1 MAIADR
7 RERERAQRHDRIV
20 TAARTLAEAEG
31 WDAVTT
37 RRLADSIEYSQPVLY
52 SHFENRDAIVAAVA
66 VKGFAELAAS
76 LQDAITDT
84 PSPNDALESV
94 ERSYVAFAIS
104 NPALYD
110 AMFTLATLPFG
121 QPERPAAMRDG
132 FAILRRAV
140 APFAGDRDVDILTQL
155 TWSALHGL
163 AVLTRTGR
171 LSDGNDEARLS
182 MLTDILTGSSPD
194 HQRRRRPTKKASR

>member
-7 RERERAQRHDRIV
+7 RERERAQRHARIV
-20 TAARTLAEAEG
+20 SAARTLAEAEG

-66 VKGFAELAAS
+66 VEGFAELAAG
-76 LQDAITDT
+76 LQEATTDT
-84 PSPNDALESV
+84 PSPNDALERV
-94 ERSYVAFAIS
+94 ARAYVAFAIS

-121 QPERPAAMRDG
+121 QPERPAAMRHG
-132 FAILRRAV
+132 FAVLRRAV
-140 APFAGDRDVDILTQL
+140 APFAGTRDADILTQL

-182 MLTDILTGSSPD
+182 MLTDLLINSAPD
-194 HQRRRRPTKKASR
+194 EPRRRRPIKKA

>member
-7 RERERAQRHDRIV
+7 RERERAQRHDRII

-66 VKGFAELAAS
+66 VEGFAELAAS
-76 LQDAITDT
+76 LHDAITDAA
-84 PSPNDALESV
+84 SPREALESIA
-94 ERSYVAFAIS
+94 RTYVAFAIS
-104 NPALYD
+104 MPALYD

-121 QPERPAAMRDG
+121 QPERPPAMRDG
-132 FAILRRAV
+132 FAAIRQAIT
-140 APFAGDRDVDILTQL
+140 PFAGDRDVDVLTQL

-163 AVLTRTGR
+163 AVLTRAGR
-171 LSDGNDEARLS
+171 LSDGADEARLA
-182 MLTDILTGSSPD
+182 MLTDVLTCSAP
-194 HQRRRRPTKKASR
+194 HQQPRRRPVKKA